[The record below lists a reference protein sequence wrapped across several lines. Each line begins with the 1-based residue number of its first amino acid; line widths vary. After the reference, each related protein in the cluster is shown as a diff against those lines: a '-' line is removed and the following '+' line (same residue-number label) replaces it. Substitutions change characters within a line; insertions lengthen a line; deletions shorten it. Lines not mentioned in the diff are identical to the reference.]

1 MPTRDGLMKKATQQ
15 RSRAAQQIQT
25 SRKQAMAM
33 GQRHS
38 GNSSSNKTP
47 RNTDLE
53 VSVSIR
59 TVIVA
64 AYVVVAKLVG
74 SSNLYDK

>member
-1 MPTRDGLMKKATQQ
+1 
-15 RSRAAQQIQT
+15 
-25 SRKQAMAM
+25 MAM